1 MSRTPQS
8 RFYTVLGWVVFT
20 LAKRYAK
27 KRLTPDT
34 GGKGKKLLAAGAVA
48 AVAGGAAYAA
58 KSADSSTHA

>member
-20 LAKRYAK
+20 LAKRFAK

-34 GGKGKKLLAAGAVA
+34 GSTGKKLLVVGALA

-58 KSADSSTHA
+58 NSADHSPQA